1 MPGAFL
7 KLKGHFNCFSQA
19 EEGNKIL
26 IYHPVGLVTTY
37 IEGLMPSEVLIKEGC
52 KEAESLGRR
61 RKVWFNAKCC
71 TNPELLG

>member
-1 MPGAFL
+1 
-7 KLKGHFNCFSQA
+7 
-19 EEGNKIL
+19 
-26 IYHPVGLVTTY
+26 
-37 IEGLMPSEVLIKEGC
+37 MPSEVLIKGGL